1 MPKYKVQLSQYGT
14 VAYRADVEVE
24 AKSSEEAVIKAEKLA
39 VTDDVEWSEADCVD
53 GWEIQSEDV
62 EEIKE

>member
-1 MPKYKVQLSQYGT
+1 MTKYKVQLSQYGT
-14 VAYRADVEVE
+14 VAYRADVVVE

-39 VTDDVEWSEADCVD
+39 VTDDVKWSEEDCVD